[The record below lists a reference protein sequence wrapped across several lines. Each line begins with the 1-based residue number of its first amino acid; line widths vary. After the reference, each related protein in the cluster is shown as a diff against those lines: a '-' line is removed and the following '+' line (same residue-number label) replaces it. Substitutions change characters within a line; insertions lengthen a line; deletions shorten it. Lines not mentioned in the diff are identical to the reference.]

1 MGTLP
6 PPNRDETARPS
17 DSERV
22 RLHAV
27 TRVLLFAAAF
37 ASVTTFHPAAAQTW
51 PTKPIRLIVPYP
63 PGGTT
68 DLLGRGIGQKL
79 SASLGQ
85 QVVVE
90 NRPGAGGSIG
100 AGLVAKSNSDGYTLL
115 LGTIATHAINPN
127 LYPDNPYDPLTDFA
141 PVVLVA
147 TMPNLLVVNPSVP
160 AKSVRELIAL
170 ARSKPG
176 ELAFA
181 SAGSGTTQHL
191 SGEIFK
197 KMAGI
202 DMLHIPY
209 KGNAPAVT
217 DLVGGQVQVMFDNIP
232 ISLQQVRAGKLRAL
246 AVTGP
251 KRSGVLPDVP
261 TIAEAALPGYSV
273 TSWFALFAP
282 AGTPAAIVTRL
293 NKETNKALAD
303 KVLRQQLVNQGI
315 EPSSG
320 TPGQLAAHIR
330 AELTRWKKIVAE
342 SGARVE

>member
-1 MGTLP
+1 MRSHT
-6 PPNRDETARPS
+6 
-17 DSERV
+17 
-22 RLHAV
+22 V
-27 TRVLLFAAAF
+27 TRVLLFAAAL
-37 ASVTTFHPAAAQTW
+37 ATVAAAVPARAQTW
-51 PTKPIRLIVPYP
+51 PAKPIRLIVPYP

-79 SASLGQ
+79 SESLGQ
-85 QVVVE
+85 QVVIE

-100 AGLVAKSNSDGYTLL
+100 ADLAAKSKPDGYTLL

-127 LYPDNPYDPLTDFA
+127 LYPDNPYDPAKDFA
-141 PVVLVA
+141 PVALVA

-176 ELAFA
+176 ALAFA

-282 AGTPAAIVTRL
+282 AGTPAAIVARL
-293 NKETNKALAD
+293 NKETNMALAD
-303 KVLRQQLVNQGI
+303 RVLRQQLVNQGI

-320 TPGQLAAHIR
+320 TAGQLAAHVQ
-330 AELTRWKKIVAE
+330 AELLRWKKIVAE

>member
-1 MGTLP
+1 MRSHT
-6 PPNRDETARPS
+6 
-17 DSERV
+17 
-22 RLHAV
+22 V
-27 TRVLLFAAAF
+27 TRVLLFAAAL
-37 ASVTTFHPAAAQTW
+37 ATVAAAVPARAQTW
-51 PTKPIRLIVPYP
+51 PAKPIRLIVPYP

-79 SASLGQ
+79 SESLGQ
-85 QVVVE
+85 QVVIE

-100 AGLVAKSNSDGYTLL
+100 ADLAAKSRPDGYTLL

-127 LYPDNPYDPLTDFA
+127 LYPDNPYDPVKDFA
-141 PVVLVA
+141 PVALVA

-176 ELAFA
+176 ALAFA

-282 AGTPAAIVTRL
+282 AGTPAAIVARL
-293 NKETNKALAD
+293 NKQTNMALAD
-303 KVLRQQLVNQGI
+303 RVLRQQLVNQGI

-320 TPGQLAAHIR
+320 TAGQLAAHVQ
-330 AELTRWKKIVAE
+330 AELLRWKKIVAE

>member
-1 MGTLP
+1 MKVS
-6 PPNRDETARPS
+6 ARC
-17 DSERV
+17 V
-22 RLHAV
+22 LIAV
-27 TRVLLFAAAF
+27 ALAAAI
-37 ASVTTFHPAAAQTW
+37 AAQPLRAQTY
-51 PTKPIRLIVPYP
+51 PVKPIRVIVPYS
-63 PGGTT
+63 PGGTA
-68 DLLGRGIGQKL
+68 DLLGRGIAQKL
-79 SASLGQ
+79 SLSLGQ
-85 QVVVE
+85 QVIVE
-90 NRPGAGGSIG
+90 NRTGAGGGIG
-100 AGLVAKSNSDGYTLL
+100 ADLVAKSKADGYTLL

-127 LYPDNPYDPLTDFA
+127 LYPDNPYDPVKDFA

-160 AKSVRELIAL
+160 AKNVRELIAL
-170 ARSKPG
+170 AKAKPG

-191 SGEIFK
+191 SGELFK
-197 KMAGI
+197 KMAGV
-202 DMLHIPY
+202 DLLHIPY

-251 KRSGVLPDVP
+251 KRSPVLPDVP

-282 AGTPAAIVTRL
+282 AGAPPSIVSRL
-293 NKETNKALAD
+293 NEETNKALAD
-303 KVLRQQLVNQGI
+303 KALHRQLADQGI
-315 EPSSG
+315 EPGGG
-320 TPGQLAAHIR
+320 TAEQLATHIR
-330 AELTRWKKIVAE
+330 AELARWKKIVVE

>member
-1 MGTLP
+1 M
-6 PPNRDETARPS
+6 NVSARC
-17 DSERV
+17 
-22 RLHAV
+22 LLLAV
-27 TRVLLFAAAF
+27 ALAAAI
-37 ASVTTFHPAAAQTW
+37 ATQPLRAQTY
-51 PTKPIRLIVPYP
+51 PVKPIRVIVPYS
-63 PGGTT
+63 PGGTA
-68 DLLGRGIGQKL
+68 DLLGRGIAQKL
-79 SASLGQ
+79 SISLGR
-85 QVVVE
+85 QVIVE
-90 NRPGAGGSIG
+90 NRTGAGGGIG
-100 AGLVAKSNSDGYTLL
+100 ADLVAKSKADGYTLL

-127 LYPDNPYDPLTDFA
+127 LYPDNPYDPVKDFA

-160 AKSVRELIAL
+160 AKNVRELIAL
-170 ARSKPG
+170 AKAKPG

-191 SGEIFK
+191 SGELFK
-197 KMAGI
+197 KMAGV
-202 DMLHIPY
+202 DLLHIPY

-251 KRSGVLPDVP
+251 KRSPVLPDVP

-282 AGTPAAIVTRL
+282 AGTPPAFVARL
-293 NKETNKALAD
+293 NEETNKALAD
-303 KVLRQQLVNQGI
+303 KALHRQLADQGI
-315 EPSSG
+315 EPGGG
-320 TPGQLAAHIR
+320 TAGQLATHIR
-330 AELTRWKKIVAE
+330 AELARWKKIVAE